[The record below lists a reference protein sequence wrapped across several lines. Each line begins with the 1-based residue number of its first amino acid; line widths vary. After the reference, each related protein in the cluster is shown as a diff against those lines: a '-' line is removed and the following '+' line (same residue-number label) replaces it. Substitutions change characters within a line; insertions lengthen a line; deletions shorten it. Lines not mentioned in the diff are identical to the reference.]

1 VDAMRKG
8 EPIPFAGWI
17 DDQEDTETML
27 REQIHAQQ
35 HEINRLKQ
43 ELMGKPKE
51 DDFDMD
57 GRC

>member
-1 VDAMRKG
+1 MRKK
-8 EPIPFAGWI
+8 EPVPFAGWI